1 MNHTKKL
8 RRCFVA
14 LAIILICGFIA
25 LGGSVLFYYSDQ
37 FALPLNPL
45 VKGDFPS
52 NLIWTYSAKDRI
64 VSTPVIY
71 NSLIFIRTRRSLI
84 AINASNGHQL
94 WRVESDVPTRI
105 NTGDL
110 TVFPLV
116 NNDLVIVAEEGSRLS
131 AFSTDTGKVEW
142 TTPPIEVNLQNP
154 VTASIEAYA
163 INGNRLFVARSS
175 WKISA
180 YDLRNGNIL
189 WEKRLPNKALLDLET
204 NSRKVYISAGNLLQV
219 YDSITGD
226 ILWEKNFGAYVGP
239 ILLGDDT
246 LYVVLSFGP
255 KNLVAINLDT
265 MNTLWSIDNYLF
277 KDQELRTLA
286 LGEDVLIVGSDRLYA
301 ISKIDGSILWTSEE
315 TGPLERPLVLD
326 KKVIVRNTDKELFL
340 FDGESGEKL
349 GYLLVRAN
357 TQMKHEPERS
367 PTVVDDL
374 IIVPFGDDRIFAY
387 RINGSLPLER

>member
-110 TVFPLV
+110 TVSPLV
-116 NNDLVIVAEEGSRLS
+116 NNDLVIVA
-131 AFSTDTGKVEW
+131 
-142 TTPPIEVNLQNP
+142 
-154 VTASIEAYA
+154 
-163 INGNRLFVARSS
+163 
-175 WKISA
+175 
-180 YDLRNGNIL
+180 
-189 WEKRLPNKALLDLET
+189 
-204 NSRKVYISAGNLLQV
+204 
-219 YDSITGD
+219 
-226 ILWEKNFGAYVGP
+226 
-239 ILLGDDT
+239 
-246 LYVVLSFGP
+246 
-255 KNLVAINLDT
+255 
-265 MNTLWSIDNYLF
+265 
-277 KDQELRTLA
+277 
-286 LGEDVLIVGSDRLYA
+286 
-301 ISKIDGSILWTSEE
+301 
-315 TGPLERPLVLD
+315 
-326 KKVIVRNTDKELFL
+326 
-340 FDGESGEKL
+340 
-349 GYLLVRAN
+349 
-357 TQMKHEPERS
+357 
-367 PTVVDDL
+367 
-374 IIVPFGDDRIFAY
+374 
-387 RINGSLPLER
+387 